1 MPGLTYTL
9 KADSRGIEKGMQT
22 ARQAVEKFRADV
34 QRPMQVGGPKGVFGD
49 VLGGNLAA
57 EGIKRLGGAM
67 ADAAGKAGQLV
78 DAEDQIG
85 ITAEE
90 LSRLEKVFMGSG
102 VSVETLRKSMLN
114 LVQAQSAV
122 RGGSEE
128 AAKKFAELGITT
140 SEVIN
145 SNTIDLFFK
154 LSDGVRELG
163 AGTQQTAAAM
173 DILGVKN
180 AKLVGGMKAGSEEIK
195 SAMKEVSGVIEQ
207 DNAKALDSLTDKIE
221 EVGTAAKDGLINR
234 VGAFLSGASKGWQAY
249 KSDVEAAKKAT
260 DEIAEKIDAS
270 KAPKDLAEAKKASDA
285 EKKAAWERRK
295 NALDEIAAKKAAIE
309 DEKIRTEA
317 AERFTKA
324 QQKQRE
330 KLEETFSLEKRIAL
344 ARERVRKAQDEK
356 NKAREGTAQ
365 RQVAEADLAEAQSG
379 LQDVQEEQIQRIMGG
394 STSAAAAQRA
404 ERREQRARARAQ
416 RILKKR
422 QDIRDADAAARDGKQ
437 KIPPMPLPPEM
448 PKAEKTKDSD
458 EIKKQTNLLDQIEKE
473 MTKLNQ
479 RLTVA

>member
-34 QRPMQVGGPKGVFGD
+34 QRPMQVGGPKGIFGD

-114 LVQAQSAV
+114 LVQAQAAV
-122 RGGSEE
+122 RGGSDD

-145 SNTIDLFFK
+145 SNTLDLFFK

-163 AGTQQTAAAM
+163 AGTQQTAATM

-207 DNAKALDSLTDKIE
+207 DNAKALDNLTDKIE

-295 NALDEIAAKKAAIE
+295 NALDEIASKKAAIE
-309 DEKIRTEA
+309 DEEIRTEA
-317 AERFTKA
+317 SERETKA
-324 QQKQRE
+324 YQKQRE
-330 KLEETFSLEKRIAL
+330 KLEETLSLDQRMAF

-365 RQVAEADLAEAQSG
+365 MQVAEADLAEAQSG

-404 ERREQRARARAQ
+404 ERREQRARARAE
-416 RILKKR
+416 RILQKR
-422 QDIRDADAAARDGKQ
+422 QDIRDMDAKARGEWAKPAEMNLQGPQ
-437 KIPPMPLPPEM
+437 KKDPE
-448 PKAEKTKDSD
+448 PE
-458 EIKKQTNLLDQIEKE
+458 KQTKLLDNIEKE
-473 MTKLNQ
+473 LTKLNQ

>member
-34 QRPMQVGGPKGVFGD
+34 QRPMQAGGAKGVFGD

-67 ADAAGKAGQLV
+67 MDAAGKAGQLV

-114 LVQAQSAV
+114 LVQAQAAV
-122 RGGSEE
+122 RGGSED

-145 SNTIDLFFK
+145 SNTLDLFFK

-163 AGTQQTAAAM
+163 AGTQQTAATM

-207 DNAKALDSLTDKIE
+207 DNAKALDNLTDKIE

-270 KAPKDLAEAKKASDA
+270 KAPKDLAEEKKASDA

-317 AERFTKA
+317 AERTTKA
-324 QQKQRE
+324 YQKQRE
-330 KLEETFSLEKRIAL
+330 KLEETLSLDQRMAL

-404 ERREQRARARAQ
+404 ERREQRRREWAKRV
-416 RILKKR
+416 LKKR

-448 PKAEKTKDSD
+448 LKAEKTKDSD

>member
-57 EGIKRLGGAM
+57 EGIKRLGGAL

-114 LVQAQSAV
+114 LVQAQAAV
-122 RGGSEE
+122 RGGSED

-145 SNTIDLFFK
+145 SNTLDLFFK

-207 DNAKALDSLTDKIE
+207 DNAKALDNLTDKIE

-270 KAPKDLAEAKKASDA
+270 KSPQDLADAKKASDA

-317 AERFTKA
+317 AERTTKA
-324 QQKQRE
+324 YQKQRE
-330 KLEETFSLEKRIAL
+330 KLEETLSLDQRMAL

-404 ERREQRARARAQ
+404 DRREQRARARAK
-416 RILKKR
+416 RILQKR

>member
-9 KADSRGIEKGMQT
+9 KADSKGIEKGMQT

-34 QRPMQVGGPKGVFGD
+34 QRPMQVGGAKGVFGD

-122 RGGSEE
+122 RGGSED
-128 AAKKFAELGITT
+128 AAKKFAELGVTT
-140 SEVIN
+140 SEVVN

-180 AKLVGGMKAGSEEIK
+180 AKLVGGMKAGSAEIK
-195 SAMKEVSGVIEQ
+195 SAMKDVSGVIEQ
-207 DNAKALDSLTDKIE
+207 DNAKAIDSLTDKFE
-221 EVGTAAKDGLINR
+221 EAGAAAKDGLINR
-234 VGAFLSGASKGWQAY
+234 IGAFLSGASKGWKAY
-249 KSDVEAAKKAT
+249 KNDVESAKKAH
-260 DEIAEKIDAS
+260 AEMAEEVDAS
-270 KAPKDLAEAKKASDA
+270 KPPQDLADAKKASDE
-285 EKKAAWERRK
+285 EKKAAWQRRK
-295 NALDEIAAKKAAIE
+295 NSLDEIASKKAAIE
-309 DEKIRTEA
+309 DEKTRTEA

-356 NKAREGTAQ
+356 NRTREGTAQ
-365 RQVAEADLAEAQSG
+365 RQVAEANLAEAQGG
-379 LQDVQEEQIQRIMGG
+379 LQDVREEQIQRIMGG

-404 ERREQRARARAQ
+404 ERREQRARARAE
-416 RILKKR
+416 RILDKR
-422 QDIRDADAAARDGKQ
+422 QKIRDADAAARGEKAKPAEMNLQGGPQ
-437 KIPPMPLPPEM
+437 KDPVENAVKEGNKVLGQVEQQL
-448 PKAEKTKDSD
+448 KD
-458 EIKKQTNLLDQIEKE
+458 
-473 MTKLNQ
+473 LNR

>member
-9 KADSRGIEKGMQT
+9 KADSTGIEKGMQT

-34 QRPMQVGGPKGVFGD
+34 QRPMQVGGAKGVFGD

-114 LVQAQSAV
+114 LVQAQAAV
-122 RGGSEE
+122 RGGSED
-128 AAKKFAELGITT
+128 AAKKFAELGVTT
-140 SEVIN
+140 SEVVN

-180 AKLVGGMKAGSEEIK
+180 AKLVGGMKAGSAEIK
-195 SAMKEVSGVIEQ
+195 SAMKDVSGVIEQ
-207 DNAKALDSLTDKIE
+207 DNAKAIDSLTDKFE
-221 EVGTAAKDGLINR
+221 EAGAAAKDGLINR
-234 VGAFLSGASKGWQAY
+234 VGAFLSGASKGWQQY
-249 KSDVEAAKKAT
+249 KESAKEGAEATKQAAK
-260 DEIAEKIDAS
+260 EIENIDAS
-270 KAPKDLAEAKKASDA
+270 RNPRDLEYKQATKDELNLA
-285 EKKAAWERRK
+285 WQRRK
-295 NALDEIAAKKAAIE
+295 NALDEIASKKAAAE
-309 DEKIRTEA
+309 DTETRKAAADRVSKLEEK
-317 AERFTKA
+317 K
-324 QQKQRE
+324 RE
-330 KLEETFSLEKRIAL
+330 NLEETFSLEQRIAL
-344 ARERVRKAQDEK
+344 ARERVKKAQDAK
-356 NKAREGTAQ
+356 NKEKEGTALH
-365 RQVAEADLAEAQSG
+365 QVAEANLAEAQGG
-379 LQDVQEEQIQRIMGG
+379 LMDVREEQIQRIMGG

-404 ERREQRARARAQ
+404 ERREQRARARAV
-416 RILKKR
+416 RILNKR
-422 QDIRDADAAARDGKQ
+422 QDIRDADAKARGEWAKPAEMNLQGGPQKDPVEAAVKEGNTMLGKVEQ
-437 KIPPMPLPPEM
+437 QL
-448 PKAEKTKDSD
+448 KD
-458 EIKKQTNLLDQIEKE
+458 
-473 MTKLNQ
+473 LNQ

>member
-34 QRPMQVGGPKGVFGD
+34 QRPMQVGGPKGIFGD

-114 LVQAQSAV
+114 LVQAQAAV
-122 RGGSEE
+122 RGGSED

-145 SNTIDLFFK
+145 SNTLDLFFK

-163 AGTQQTAAAM
+163 GGTQQTAAAM

-207 DNAKALDSLTDKIE
+207 DNAKALDNLTDKIE

-234 VGAFLSGASKGWQAY
+234 VGAFLSGASKGWQA
-249 KSDVEAAKKAT
+249 
-260 DEIAEKIDAS
+260 
-270 KAPKDLAEAKKASDA
+270 
-285 EKKAAWERRK
+285 
-295 NALDEIAAKKAAIE
+295 
-309 DEKIRTEA
+309 
-317 AERFTKA
+317 
-324 QQKQRE
+324 
-330 KLEETFSLEKRIAL
+330 
-344 ARERVRKAQDEK
+344 
-356 NKAREGTAQ
+356 
-365 RQVAEADLAEAQSG
+365 
-379 LQDVQEEQIQRIMGG
+379 
-394 STSAAAAQRA
+394 
-404 ERREQRARARAQ
+404 
-416 RILKKR
+416 
-422 QDIRDADAAARDGKQ
+422 
-437 KIPPMPLPPEM
+437 
-448 PKAEKTKDSD
+448 
-458 EIKKQTNLLDQIEKE
+458 
-473 MTKLNQ
+473 
-479 RLTVA
+479 

>member
-1 MPGLTYTL
+1 
-9 KADSRGIEKGMQT
+9 MQT

-49 VLGGNLAA
+49 VLGGDLAA

-114 LVQAQSAV
+114 LVQAQAAV
-122 RGGSEE
+122 RGGSDD

-145 SNTIDLFFK
+145 SNTLDLFFK

-173 DILGVKN
+173 DIVGVKN

-207 DNAKALDSLTDKIE
+207 DSAKALDSVTDKIE
-221 EVGTAAKDGLINR
+221 EVATSAKDGLINR
-234 VGAFLSGASKGWQAY
+234 VGKFISGAAKGWQAY
-249 KSDVEAAKKAT
+249 KSDVDAAKKAT

-295 NALDEIAAKKAAIE
+295 NALDEIASKKAAIE
-309 DEKIRTEA
+309 DEKIRADA

-324 QQKQRE
+324 TQKQRE
-330 KLEETFSLEKRIAL
+330 KLEETFSLEKRMAL
-344 ARERVRKAQDEK
+344 ARERVKKAQDET

-365 RQVAEADLAEAQSG
+365 RQVAEANLAEAQSG

-404 ERREQRARARAQ
+404 ERREQRARARAE

-422 QDIRDADAAARDGKQ
+422 QDIRDADAKARGEWAKPAEMNLQGPQ
-437 KIPPMPLPPEM
+437 KKDPE
-448 PKAEKTKDSD
+448 PE
-458 EIKKQTNLLDQIEKE
+458 KQT
-473 MTKLNQ
+473 
-479 RLTVA
+479 